1 MTAAVIVLAAAGG
14 WFWHK
19 KSGTQKA
26 EYLTAAVTTGNL
38 AVTIT
43 ASGTVEPVQS
53 LNLSFKN
60 PGTVKTVAVQQGQ
73 EVKEGQLLLA
83 QEDLEQQAQLAS
95 ARANLRSAQARLT
108 ELENGSLPEEIAQL
122 KADEESASAA
132 KDAAQK
138 QLERIQQL
146 ADAGAATQKDLDD
159 AKSSYAAALAR
170 WQQASSKVKLAEAGS
185 RPEEIEQ
192 AKASVEAA
200 EAQVRLAENN
210 LEATRLYAPFD
221 GIVAE
226 VNATVGQRV
235 TGVTVSGSDNSSRP
249 LLSVVSKDLRVRAQV
264 NEADVGQVAVGQ
276 KATFVVNAYPDK
288 KFSARVSAVSPQAIT
303 VSNVQFYEVLLA
315 IEGDT
320 AGLKAG
326 MPCNVEIVKEAKNG
340 VLVVPKQALNF
351 ARSYAAEQSGRPAQN
366 QSVVYILNNGQLEPR
381 PVQTGISN
389 NQAVEVISGLKE
401 GELVVTGRK
410 GAGTTQQQQQ
420 QTPRSSGPMIFTGPP
435 GGGGRR

>member
-1 MTAAVIVLAAAGG
+1 M
-14 WFWHK
+14 K
-19 KSGTQKA
+19 KSGAKKA
-26 EYLTAAVTTGNL
+26 EYLTAAVTAGNL
-38 AVTIT
+38 TVTIT

-73 EVKEGQLLLA
+73 EVKEGELLLA

-95 ARANLRSAQARLT
+95 ARANLRSARARLA

-122 KADEESASAA
+122 KAEEESARAA

-138 QLERIQQL
+138 QLERVQL
-146 ADAGAATQKDLDD
+146 LVDQGAAAQKDLDD
-159 AKSSYAAALAR
+159 AQSSYAAALSR

-185 RPEEIEQ
+185 RPEQIEQ
-192 AKASVEAA
+192 ARASVEAA
-200 EAQVRLAENN
+200 EAQVRLAESNV
-210 LEATRLYAPFD
+210 EATRLYAPFD

-235 TGVTVSGSDNSSRP
+235 TGVTVSGADNTSRP
-249 LLSVVSKDLRVRAQV
+249 LLSVVSKKLRVRAQV

-276 KATFVVNAYPDK
+276 KANFVVNAFPDK
-288 KFSARVSAVSPQAIT
+288 KFSALVSAVSPQAIT
-303 VSNVQFYEVLLA
+303 VSNVQFYEVLLE
-315 IEGDT
+315 ITGDT

-326 MPCNVEIVKEAKNG
+326 MPCNVEIVKEAKSG
-340 VLVVPKQALNF
+340 VLTVPKQALNF
-351 ARSYAAEQSGRPAQN
+351 ARSYAQTHNSRPALK
-366 QSVVYILNNGQLEPR
+366 SSAVVVLNKGQLELR

-389 NQAVEVISGLKE
+389 NQAVEITAGLKE
-401 GELVVTGRK
+401 GELVVTGQK
-410 GAGTTQQQQQ
+410 GAGTAQSTSR
-420 QTPRSSGPMIFTGPP
+420 TSGTSGPMLFPGPP